1 MKDVP
6 TGQWKRIDAIMD
18 GALDLDPALRGE
30 YVRKECGDDQALL
43 KQVQDML
50 GAGDIAGTFLENK
63 GPEMLGEMRDA
74 VRKAVDAKDNEL
86 PETHVGPY
94 RLIRPI
100 GHGGMGQVYLAM
112 RDDASYTRY
121 VAVKVIR
128 RGMDT
133 DEILKRFKM
142 ERRILA
148 SLAHPNIARLLDG
161 GATEDGLS
169 YFVME
174 YIEGQPIGEYCNAQ
188 KLPVRQRLELFRKVC
203 DAVQFA
209 HRNLIVHRDLKPS
222 NILVT
227 SDGTPKLLDFGIA
240 KVLNPNLA
248 GYTMPMTNVDVRV
261 MTPEYASPEQMRGDA
276 VTTAS
281 DVYQLGILLYE
292 LLTGGRPHKTKGRS
306 RKEIEDLVLS
316 AEPEKPSTAISGITG
331 EEASKRT
338 RRDGAGG
345 SAVERLRKMLSGD
358 LDRIVLMALRKEA
371 DRRYASADF
380 FQEDIRRYLEG
391 MPVSA
396 QADTVS
402 YRARK
407 FVLRHKVGVVASS
420 ALVILLIAVTVLAVR
435 FALVTSEQSERIV
448 LAAAKTEQVSRF
460 LVSTFQW
467 ANPEY
472 SLGEI
477 VTVPQLMDRAVV
489 QIDQELAGQPEVQ
502 AHMLME
508 LGIAYREMGD
518 FDASERL
525 LTRALAMRRAD
536 AAVPRLDLAA
546 SIFQLGVLRD
556 WTGEWEKAEALLD
569 ESLTLREQEVGRN
582 DPLISSN
589 LNSLASIYAY
599 SGRRDEAQEMF
610 QDALEI
616 ERATAGDGTLTYAE
630 ILANQ
635 GWALHDIGLELETE
649 GEREAMLD
657 RAEEAYRTSLELQ
670 VALLGDG
677 HPNVASMHNNL
688 GSLLQDRGRYAAAEQ
703 MHRETLAMRRVI
715 YGEEHSRVGN
725 SISQVA
731 RAVYAQGNMEEAERL
746 FRQALNHHLSS
757 LPAGHPFIGRDR
769 ALLGTLLV
777 DKGDY
782 AEAEQLLSEAL
793 AIYQA
798 NLDEGH
804 PWITQADGIMQALL
818 LEIGRGDYV
827 SAPSD

>member
-18 GALDLDPALRGE
+18 GALDLATELRDE
-30 YVRKECGDDQALL
+30 YVRKECGDDRALL
-43 KQVQDML
+43 KQVQAML
-50 GAGDIAGTFLENK
+50 GAGEVAGTFLENE
-63 GPEMLGEMRDA
+63 GPEMLGDMRDA
-74 VRKAVDAKDNEL
+74 VRKAVDQKEDAL
-86 PETHVGPY
+86 AGTHVGPY

-148 SLAHPNIARLLDG
+148 SLAHQNIARLLDG

-174 YIEGQPIGEYCNAQ
+174 YIEGQPIGEYCDAQ

-248 GYTMPMTNVDVRV
+248 GYTMPMTNLDVRV

-292 LLTGGRPHKTKGRS
+292 LLTGGRPHKTQGRS
-306 RKEIEDLVLS
+306 RKEIEDLVLT
-316 AEPEKPSTAISGITG
+316 AEPAKPSTAISGITG
-331 EEASKRT
+331 EEAGKRT
-338 RRDGAGG
+338 HRDAKGDT
-345 SAVERLRKMLSGD
+345 AVELLRKTLSGD
-358 LDRIVLMALRKEA
+358 LDRIVLMALRKEP
-371 DRRYASADF
+371 DRRYASADL

-391 MPVSA
+391 MPVAA
-396 QADTVS
+396 QADSVR

-407 FVLRHKVGVVASS
+407 FIQRHKVGVAASS

-435 FALVTSEQSERIV
+435 FALVTNEQSERIA

-472 SLGEI
+472 SLGET
-477 VTVPQLMDRAVV
+477 VTVPQLMDRAVD

-518 FDASERL
+518 FPASERL

-536 AAVPRLDLAA
+536 ANVPRLDLAA

-556 WTGEWEKAEALLD
+556 WTGEWEEAEGLLTEALD
-569 ESLTLREQEVGRN
+569 LREQEVGRR
-582 DPLISSN
+582 DPLISAN
-589 LNSLASIYAY
+589 LNALASIYAY
-599 SGRRDEAQEMF
+599 SGRRLEAKDLFEE
-610 QDALEI
+610 ALEI

-635 GWALHDIGLELETE
+635 GWAFHDIGLESEDEALLDQAET
-649 GEREAMLD
+649 
-657 RAEEAYRTSLELQ
+657 AYRTSLDLQ
-670 VALLGDG
+670 VALLGEG
-677 HPNVASMHNNL
+677 HPNVASMYNNL
-688 GSLLQDRGRYAAAEQ
+688 GSLLQDRGRYAEAEEL
-703 MHRETLAMRRVI
+703 HRETLAMRLAI

-725 SISQVA
+725 SVSQVA
-731 RAVYAQGNMEEAERL
+731 RAIYAQGRIGEAETL
-746 FRQALNHHLSS
+746 FREALNHHLAS
-757 LPAGHPFIGRDR
+757 LPPGHPFIGRDR
-769 ALLGTLLV
+769 ALLGTLLL
-777 DKGDY
+777 DKKEY
-782 AEAEQLLSEAL
+782 AEAEQLLREAL
-793 AIYQA
+793 AIYKANLAEDHTWTIQA
-798 NLDEGH
+798 NE
-804 PWITQADGIMQALL
+804 IMQTLL
-818 LEIGRGDYV
+818 RETGRSG
-827 SAPSD
+827 